1 MRILFLFDGLHRGG
15 RERRFVQI
23 VKGLNEKGY
32 TDLYMISSLDSIT
45 YEEIYNYH
53 INISIIS
60 RKEKHFYSRLIKR
73 INEISP
79 DIIQTWSL
87 VSTCYYDV
95 VRYLCKKRPV
105 YINSFISDCN
115 YKKLSLCR
123 RINVRASYFLSDTIT
138 ANCKAGL
145 IQYKVP
151 KSKSRCL
158 YNGFDL
164 DRLNIVYDK
173 DCIKKKYNISTKHV
187 VSMFARMQFHKDYR
201 TFLNTAARIIKDGYD
216 VTFLCVGGGALL
228 NKNMAIVNPSDR
240 KSIIFTGQIKNVD
253 ELMSV
258 SDVSVLCTNANAHQ
272 EGISN
277 SILESMAFG
286 IPVIATKGGGT
297 NEIVIDGYNGYLI
310 FPKDEDALYQK
321 IMNLLNNNHLR
332 AEISSNAKKHVVDNF
347 SLEKST
353 TQYVE
358 LYNSVLKVV

>member
-1 MRILFLFDGLHRGG
+1 MKILFLFDGLHRGG
-15 RERRFVQI
+15 RERRFVQL

-53 INISIIS
+53 IIISIIS
-60 RKEKHFYSRLIKR
+60 RKEKNFYSRLIKR

-95 VRYLCKKRPV
+95 VRFLCKKRPV

-115 YKKLSLCR
+115 YKRLSLCKK
-123 RINVRASYFLSDTIT
+123 INVRASYFLSDTIT
-138 ANCKAGL
+138 ANSKAGL

-151 KSKSRCL
+151 KSKSLCL

-164 DRLNIVYDK
+164 DRLDKVYDK
-173 DCIKKKYNISTKHV
+173 ERIKIKYNVSTKHV
-187 VSMFARMQFHKDYR
+187 VSMFARMQYHKDYR

-216 VTFLCVGGGALL
+216 VTFLCVGGGAML
-228 NKNMAIVNPSDR
+228 NKNMTIVNPSDR
-240 KSIIFTGQIKNVD
+240 KNIIFTGQVKNVD

-258 SDVSVLCTNANAHQ
+258 SDVSVLCTNTNAHQ

-286 IPVIATKGGGT
+286 IPVIATTGGGT

-310 FPKDEDALYQK
+310 SPKDEDALYQK
-321 IMNLLNNNHLR
+321 IMNLHNNNHLR

-353 TQYVE
+353 SQYVE

>member
-1 MRILFLFDGLHRGG
+1 MKILFLFDGLHRGG
-15 RERRFVQI
+15 RERRFVQL

-53 INISIIS
+53 IIISIIS
-60 RKEKHFYSRLIKR
+60 RKEKNFYSRLIKR

-95 VRYLCKKRPV
+95 VRFLCKKRPV

-115 YKKLSLCR
+115 YKRLSLCKK
-123 RINVRASYFLSDTIT
+123 INVRASYFLSDTIT
-138 ANCKAGL
+138 ANSKAGL

-151 KSKSRCL
+151 KSKSLCL

-164 DRLNIVYDK
+164 DRLDKVYDK
-173 DCIKKKYNISTKHV
+173 ERIKIKYNISTKHV
-187 VSMFARMQFHKDYR
+187 VSMFARMQYHKDYR

-216 VTFLCVGGGALL
+216 VTFLCVGGGAML
-228 NKNMAIVNPSDR
+228 NKNMTIVNPSDR
-240 KSIIFTGQIKNVD
+240 KNIIFTGQVKNVD

-258 SDVSVLCTNANAHQ
+258 SDISVLCTNTNAHQ

-286 IPVIATKGGGT
+286 IPVIATTGGGT

-310 FPKDEDALYQK
+310 SPKDEDALYQK

-353 TQYVE
+353 SQYVE

>member
-1 MRILFLFDGLHRGG
+1 MKILFLFDGLHRGG
-15 RERRFVQI
+15 RERRFVQL

-32 TDLYMISSLDSIT
+32 IDLYMISSLDSIT

-60 RKEKHFYSRLIKR
+60 RKEKNFYSRLIKR

-95 VRYLCKKRPV
+95 VRFLCKKRPV

-115 YKKLSLCR
+115 YKRLSLCKK
-123 RINVRASYFLSDTIT
+123 INVRASYFLSDTIT
-138 ANCKAGL
+138 ANSKAGL

-151 KSKSRCL
+151 KSKSLCL

-164 DRLNIVYDK
+164 DRLDKVYDK
-173 DCIKKKYNISTKHV
+173 ERIKIKYNISTKHV
-187 VSMFARMQFHKDYR
+187 VSMFARMQYHKDYR

-216 VTFLCVGGGALL
+216 VTFLCVGGGAML
-228 NKNMAIVNPSDR
+228 NKNMTIVNPSDR
-240 KSIIFTGQIKNVD
+240 KNIIFTGQVKNVD

-258 SDVSVLCTNANAHQ
+258 SDISVLCTNTNAHQ

-286 IPVIATKGGGT
+286 IPVIATTGGGT